1 MKGKYSKYFNENF
14 FEVIDSEIKAYLLGF
29 MFADG
34 NIEQN
39 FKYGTYRAGIHISAI
54 DKHIAYLFQQYID
67 PYSNIHFSNVITR
80 KNKLNS
86 TMCSLRFSSKKLIQ
100 DLINQG
106 CIPRKTYEETH
117 IPNLPDD
124 LMFHFI
130 RGYFDGDGHTYV
142 FKSRNS
148 YAIRVG
154 FTSEYHTL
162 KDMETFLNKK
172 GIYCYLELKE
182 NICYRLYINRKEDI
196 QSFYHAI
203 YDNANFFFSRKRN
216 IMKKCMLTPREIREF
231 YFRTKDSNPRNE

>member
-34 NIEQN
+34 SIEQD
-39 FKYGTYRAGIHISAI
+39 FKHRTYRACIYVSES

-67 PYSNIHFSNVITR
+67 PYSNIHFR
-80 KNKLNS
+80 S
-86 TMCSLRFSSKKLIQ
+86 TVDKRSGYISKMCRLRFSSKKLIQ

-117 IPNLPDD
+117 IPKLSDD

-130 RGYFDGDGHTYV
+130 RGYFDGDGHAYV

-148 YAIRVG
+148 YSIRVG

-162 KDMETFLNKK
+162 KDIKDFLNKK
-172 GIYCYLELKE
+172 GIYCYLELKK
-182 NICYRLYINRKEDI
+182 NICYNLYINRKEDI
-196 QSFYHAI
+196 NSFYKSI
-203 YDNANFFFSRKRN
+203 YNNANFFFSRKRN
-216 IMKKCMLTPREIREF
+216 IMKKCMLTPREIRDF
-231 YFRTKDSNPRNE
+231 YFRKKDSNPRNE